1 MSRTESSEFQ
11 LTPAAAKYF
20 RPRLIVVALVSLL
33 VGGAIGYWGFRTLE
47 EPTLALPAPV
57 IRVANT
63 VAPLTPAPTVTPQ
76 PVTIYVSGAV
86 LEPQVVTLPGDSL
99 VEDALAAAGGPAEDA
114 DLESLNLAAP
124 LYDNQQLV
132 VPRQAAETPA
142 PSAAATPAPLDLN
155 AAMPAPLDLNAA
167 TPAPL
172 DLNAATAAALETLPG
187 IGPGRAKDIVAYRE
201 ANGPFARVEDIQNVP
216 GIGPATYQQI
226 APYLTVS
233 P

>member
-155 AAMPAPLDLNAA
+155 AA
-167 TPAPL
+167 
-172 DLNAATAAALETLPG
+172 TAAALETLPG
-187 IGPGRAKDIVAYRE
+187 IGPGRAQDIVAYRE

>member
-1 MSRTESSEFQ
+1 MSHDESSEFQ
-11 LTPAAAKYF
+11 LTPAASKYF
-20 RPRLIVVALVSLL
+20 RPRLIAVALVSLL

-47 EPTLALPAPV
+47 EPALTLPPSSA

-76 PVTIYVSGAV
+76 PITVYVTGAV
-86 LEPQVVTLPGDSL
+86 LKPQVVTLPGDSR

-114 DLESLNLAAP
+114 DLEALNLAAP
-124 LYDNQQLV
+124 LHDNQQLV
-132 VPRQAAETPA
+132 VPRQATETPASAAAETPA
-142 PSAAATPAPLDLN
+142 PSTAE
-155 AAMPAPLDLNAA
+155 

-172 DLNAATAAALETLPG
+172 DLNAATAAELETLPR
-187 IGPGRAKDIVAYRE
+187 IGPALAQTIIAYRE

-216 GIGPATYQQI
+216 GIGPATYEQI
-226 APYLTVS
+226 ALYLTVT